1 MSIHMKWPRKEQL
14 EQADATEDSRETD
27 ASVFAEERQ
36 QREAEAM
43 LAKIREEILPHGDL
57 SIGACHLHGI
67 RDGKIYH
74 STGCTVSLFWDGK
87 YWNEHCT
94 GAYTAAMAV
103 AFKMKNLRDV
113 NYEFGYA
120 VL

>member
-1 MSIHMKWPRKEQL
+1 MSIQMKWPRKEQL
-14 EQADATEDSRETD
+14 EQADATEDS
-27 ASVFAEERQ
+27 
-36 QREAEAM
+36 REAEAM

-57 SIGACHLHGI
+57 SIGVCHLHGI

-94 GAYTAAMAV
+94 GAYTAAMAI

-120 VL
+120 VP